1 MTSDWTKSQ
10 WRDEFKRRRM
20 QVEPEIRGRILNHAR
35 EWILSMRPS
44 RIQLYLP
51 KLASH
56 ELDTTDLLRFCKGC
70 GIPVAVPRVVDVVT
84 GTMEL
89 VDWSADLPMVTNRF
103 GIDEPL
109 GGTIVDSTDIDA
121 WIVPLLGADRAG
133 NRLGY
138 GAGFYDRILKGS
150 TGRKAGLIPDSC
162 WVDSLPTIP
171 TDVPLDVLITEN
183 GVFNSYL

>member
-1 MTSDWTKSQ
+1 MTADWTKSQ

-35 EWILSMRPS
+35 EWILTMRPS

-56 ELDTTDLLRFCKGC
+56 ELDTTDLLRFCMGC

-89 VDWSADLPMVTNRF
+89 VDWSADLPMVTNRNRRTLWRNHRRF
-103 GIDEPL
+103 DGYRRLDRPVAGCGSRRQPIGLRCRVLRQDPQRKHRPQSWLDSGFVL
-109 GGTIVDSTDIDA
+109 GGFLANHPNRCAV
-121 WIVPLLGADRAG
+121 GCADHGKR
-133 NRLGY
+133 
-138 GAGFYDRILKGS
+138 
-150 TGRKAGLIPDSC
+150 
-162 WVDSLPTIP
+162 
-171 TDVPLDVLITEN
+171 
-183 GVFNSYL
+183 GV